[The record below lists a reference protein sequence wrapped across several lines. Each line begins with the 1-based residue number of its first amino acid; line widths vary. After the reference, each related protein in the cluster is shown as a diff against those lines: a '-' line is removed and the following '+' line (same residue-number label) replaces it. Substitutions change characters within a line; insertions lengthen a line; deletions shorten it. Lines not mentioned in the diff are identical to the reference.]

1 MSNKQKNVS
10 TNLNYIVHVLI
21 LASSVTGCISI
32 SFFALSVRIP
42 IGNTSSTPGLNVPA
56 LTSVTKMYKS
66 IINKK

>member
-1 MSNKQKNVS
+1 M
-10 TNLNYIVHVLI
+10 HFLI

-66 IINKK
+66 TINKK